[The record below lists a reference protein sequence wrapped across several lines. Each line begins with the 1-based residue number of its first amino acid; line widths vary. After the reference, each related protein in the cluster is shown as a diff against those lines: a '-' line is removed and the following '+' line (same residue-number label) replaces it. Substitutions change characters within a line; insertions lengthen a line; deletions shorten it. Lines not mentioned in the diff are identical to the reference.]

1 MTTSALTPS
10 RAAEHDVLASVR
22 KEFDWTAELDASH
35 VAIAIDGAVLTLAGE
50 VPALAQVRYATKA
63 ALRVKGV
70 SSVAN
75 DITVRVPFKAV
86 QPDREIATAVFESIF
101 WTSVVPRDCVK
112 IDVTD
117 QVVTLSGELE
127 WNFQRQEAERV
138 ARRIVGVRQV
148 RNDITLP
155 KRATASDT
163 AAHIRSAFLR
173 SATVDADGIVITVD
187 GNVVTLSGEVHSFAE
202 RFDAGRGA
210 WSSPHVTD
218 VRNLLVVKG
227 P

>member
-1 MTTSALTPS
+1 MTTSAGSHSHAT
-10 RAAEHDVLASVR
+10 EHEVLASVR

-35 VAIAIDGAVLTLAGE
+35 IAVAVEGEVVTLSGE

-63 ALRVKGV
+63 ALRIKGV

-75 DITVRVPFKAV
+75 DITVRVPWKAV
-86 QPDREIATAVFESIF
+86 QPDREIATAVFDSIY
-101 WTSVVPRDCVK
+101 WTAVVPRDRIK

-117 QVVTLSGELE
+117 RIVTLTGELD

-138 ARRIVGVRQV
+138 ARSIVGVQQV
-148 RNDITLP
+148 RNDIILP
-155 KRATASDT
+155 QRATATDT

-173 SATVDADGIVITVD
+173 SATVDAQGIEITVD
-187 GNVVTLSGEVHSFAE
+187 GNVVTLTGEVHSFAE
-202 RFDAGRGA
+202 KFDAGRGA

-218 VRNLLVVKG
+218 VRNLLIVKSI
-227 P
+227 